1 MVAIRLKKFGRKH
14 IQQYR
19 IVVEDSRY
27 TAGGRVLEVLG
38 NFSPATKPYTIK
50 VDADKI
56 KAWISKGAQLSP
68 RVRTL
73 LEAQK
78 LV

>member
-19 IVVEDSRY
+19 IVVEDARY
-27 TAGGRVLEVLG
+27 TAGGRVLDVLG
-38 NFSPATKPYTIK
+38 NFSPKTKPYTLQI
-50 VDADKI
+50 DADKI
-56 KAWISKGAQLSP
+56 KAWIGKGAQLS
-68 RVRTL
+68 RKVKTL

-78 LV
+78 IV